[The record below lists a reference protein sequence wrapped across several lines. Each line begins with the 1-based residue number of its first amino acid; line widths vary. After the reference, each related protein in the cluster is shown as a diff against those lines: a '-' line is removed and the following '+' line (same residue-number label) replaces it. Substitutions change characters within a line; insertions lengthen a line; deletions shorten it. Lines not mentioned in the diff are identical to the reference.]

1 MCINTLYIYILYI
14 ERGRSFFFLF
24 FFLSDGNG
32 AKTPSFYNDE
42 KEANW
47 ERKSHIMKIEDGE
60 NSNINIIIN
69 NNYNKYNICTI
80 INGAVVDAVGLNL
93 RYPVNLSLTYL

>member
-1 MCINTLYIYILYI
+1 MEMAPKHLRFTITKKKQT
-14 ERGRSFFFLF
+14 
-24 FFLSDGNG
+24 D
-32 AKTPSFYNDE
+32 K
-42 KEANW
+42 
-47 ERKSHIMKIEDGE
+47 KSHIMKIEDGE

-93 RYPVNLSLTYL
+93 RYPVNLS

>member
-1 MCINTLYIYILYI
+1 M
-14 ERGRSFFFLF
+14 R
-24 FFLSDGNG
+24 
-32 AKTPSFYNDE
+32 
-42 KEANW
+42 
-47 ERKSHIMKIEDGE
+47 IEDGE

-93 RYPVNLSLTYL
+93 RFPVNLSWPFCKQFININEQTIRKFQEWIFSKIITVPTRFVFYFLQFNVQFRR